1 MLLLLSLLAVLNSGC
16 GGGQDAVVSAPAG
29 AAGTEG
35 TADVQAGQSG
45 EAADGNAAAAGQA
58 GGGNPDA
65 SDENAPSG
73 NAGNG
78 NAGNQIQGLSSN
90 TDDKDPAGAGAGN
103 ATEVPH
109 TGVTDAGVTDPAVP
123 AVVPRG
129 ADVSVWTE
137 TDFETAVRERDA
149 RVVDAIN
156 TVVRSKPNDVSVAKL
171 LTRLLAVSLEQTSAV
186 PNGQQPSGSSGAAVS
201 SPTVTG
207 NSGGAGNASEV
218 LGRGNASEASGS
230 GNRSEETPS
239 RSRSRRGD
247 DDDDQSLLMPTGD
260 PAKTLISQLAMLCSI
275 RLSSSFAGIL
285 LFEKEDTVPGSEPGV
300 VGDGSGGDDEGMF
313 SGGGNS
319 PGQRPQ
325 NTAFPALD
333 LKVFVERVVS
343 GLMDNNTAES
353 WQTVR
358 SILTQ
363 ETRTP
368 LNDDETCS
376 VVVFSL
382 LRRLQTS
389 QTTVVPVLNSLI
401 DGSLNLPTA
410 NRVRVLKI
418 MTSVSA
424 AATDRLTGIGSKRSS
439 SAGAPGVPS
448 GSGAVIS
455 LREGRRSDD
464 DDFQSPPSAA
474 SPVVAVTP
482 LPVVDLDDAA
492 ILRAAAFLWSPVNVQ
507 NLVAKLQ
514 QTDDAAL
521 AFDLLN
527 FCATIPLQS
536 SRKGVYGQLMKAHAA
551 NDEKYLNSGLFDE
564 YLHDPGML
572 VILKSLPRSRS
583 VSRSKSDKQAPD
595 SWTQAAGKAVLRFRD
610 QLRIASSTLPE
621 YEGQPA
627 VKIHKGAT
635 LEKTVMISLPSDAVE
650 FPVEA
655 RPADT
660 NIYYTRAKFSPA
672 NAKEQSQI
680 VDHYEERTGAKRR
693 YDPQRQI
700 TWFDGIKAQSGG
712 KRRSVDVVI
721 QAAGSGPQVGGQGGN
736 SPTIGAG
743 NAGMYTVEV
752 IVVEIADVR
761 DTGSGPKTAD
771 NGR

>member
-1 MLLLLSLLAVLNSGC
+1 MLLLLSLLAVLISGC
-16 GGGQDAVVSAPAG
+16 GGGQDSEGAASASDVSA
-29 AAGTEG
+29 EE
-35 TADVQAGQSG
+35 TADVQAGQSDA
-45 EAADGNAAAAGQA
+45 AADAPPA
-58 GGGNPDA
+58 DA
-65 SDENAPSG
+65 SGDGEG
-73 NAGNG
+73 NGNGNG
-78 NAGNQIQGLSSN
+78 NASAQAAPAGNAAGNQEVRVAGLSSN
-90 TDDKDPAGAGAGN
+90 TDGEENASPASGNNSAEAGADKN
-103 ATEVPH
+103 
-109 TGVTDAGVTDPAVP
+109 
-123 AVVPRG
+123 AVVAPVVLPRG
-129 ADVSVWTE
+129 EDVSVWTE

-149 RVVDAIN
+149 RVVDAIDS
-156 TVVRSKPNDVSVAKL
+156 VVRSKPNDVSVAKL
-171 LTRLLAVSLEQTSAV
+171 LTRLLVVSLEKASAV
-186 PNGQQPSGSSGAAVS
+186 PGGQQPSGSSGGAMN

-218 LGRGNASEASGS
+218 LGRGNASEASGN
-230 GNRSEETPS
+230 GNRSEETPP
-239 RSRSRRGD
+239 RSRGKRG
-247 DDDDQSLLMPTGD
+247 DDDDQSLLMPAGN
-260 PAKTLISQLAMLCSI
+260 PAKRLISQLAMICSI
-275 RLSSSFAGIL
+275 RLSLSSTGIL
-285 LFEKEDTVPGSEPGV
+285 LFEKEGTIPGSEPGV
-300 VGDGSGGDDEGMF
+300 VGDGSGGDDEGMS
-313 SGGGNS
+313 SGRSDAQAQRQPNS
-319 PGQRPQ
+319 
-325 NTAFPALD
+325 AFPVLD
-333 LKVFVERVVS
+333 IRVFVEKVVS

-363 ETRTP
+363 EARTP
-368 LNDDETCS
+368 LNDDEICS

-389 QTTVVPVLNSLI
+389 QTTVVPVLNSLL
-401 DGSLNLPTA
+401 DGSLNLPKE

-439 SAGAPGVPS
+439 SAGAPS
-448 GSGAVIS
+448 GSGAVVS
-455 LREGRRSDD
+455 LREGRRNDD
-464 DDFQSPPSAA
+464 DDFDSPPSAA
-474 SPVVAVTP
+474 SPAVSVRP

-492 ILRAAAFLWSPVNVQ
+492 ILRAAAFLWSPVSVQ
-507 NLVAKLQ
+507 NLVSKLQ

-572 VILKSLPRSRS
+572 VILKSLPRSRA
-583 VSRSKSDKQAPD
+583 VSRSKNDKQAPD

-610 QLRIASSTLPE
+610 QLRIASGTLPA

-627 VKIHKGAT
+627 VKVHKGAT
-635 LEKTVMISLPSDAVE
+635 LEKTVMISLPSDASE

-655 RPADT
+655 RPAET
-660 NIYYTRAKFSPA
+660 NIYYTRATFSPA
-672 NAKEQSQI
+672 SPKEQSQI

-721 QAAGSGPQVGGQGGN
+721 QAAGSGAPVGGPGGN
-736 SPTIGAG
+736 SPTGGAG

>member
-1 MLLLLSLLAVLNSGC
+1 VLLLLSFLTVLNSGC
-16 GGGQDAVVSAPAG
+16 GGDQDAVVSAPAG
-29 AAGTEG
+29 DAETEG
-35 TADVQAGQSG
+35 TADVQAGQSDK
-45 EAADGNAAAAGQA
+45 AADGNASDAGQA
-58 GGGNPDA
+58 GGGSPDA
-65 SDENAPSG
+65 SDEIAPSG
-73 NAGNG
+73 NAAG

-90 TDDKDPAGAGAGN
+90 TDDKNPAGVGAGN
-103 ATEVPH
+103 ATEV
-109 TGVTDAGVTDPAVP
+109 TNVGVANAGVSDSAVP

-129 ADVSVWTE
+129 ADVSAWTE

-149 RVVDAIN
+149 RVVDAID
-156 TVVRSKPNDVSVAKL
+156 TVVGSKPNDVSVAKL

-186 PNGQQPSGSSGAAVS
+186 PNGRQPFGSSGGTVN
-201 SPTVTG
+201 SPTATG

-218 LGRGNASEASGS
+218 LGRGNASEATGS

-239 RSRSRRGD
+239 RSRGKRGD
-247 DDDDQSLLMPTGD
+247 DDDDQSLLMPARN
-260 PAKTLISQLAMLCSI
+260 PAKALISQLALICSI
-275 RLSSSFAGIL
+275 RLSLSSTGIL
-285 LFEKEDTVPGSEPGV
+285 LLEKEDTVPGSEPGV

-319 PGQRPQ
+319 PGQPPQ
-325 NTAFPALD
+325 NTAFPEMD

-343 GLMDNNTAES
+343 GLMDNNTEES

-363 ETRTP
+363 EIRTP

-389 QTTVVPVLNSLI
+389 QTTVVPVLNSLL
-401 DGSLNLPTA
+401 DGSLNLPKE

-424 AATDRLTGIGSKRSS
+424 AATDRLTGLGSKRSS

-474 SPVVAVTP
+474 SPAVSVTP

-492 ILRAAAFLWSPVNVQ
+492 ILRAAAFLWSPVSVQ
-507 NLVAKLQ
+507 NLVSKLQ

-536 SRKGVYGQLMKAHAA
+536 SRKGVYGQLMKAYAA

-583 VSRSKSDKQAPD
+583 VSRSRSDKQAPD

-610 QLRIASSTLPE
+610 QLRIASGTLPD

-627 VKIHKGAT
+627 VKVHKGAT

-650 FPVEA
+650 FPAEA

-660 NIYYTRAKFSPA
+660 NIYYTRAKFSPT

-721 QAAGSGPQVGGQGGN
+721 QAAGFGAPIGGPGGN
-736 SPTIGAG
+736 SPTVGAG